1 MQHALARHTVLTV
14 LEPKGSRRNGK
25 MRQYTLVRL
34 TWTEGV
40 LRGICIL
47 MYIYIYHIYID
58 IDIFLDIPFKKQ
70 IQVEFLFDEHG
81 ISMNQREND
90 EQRKKHKK
98 CPLGKA
104 RDLNDWPIS

>member
-1 MQHALARHTVLTV
+1 
-14 LEPKGSRRNGK
+14 
-25 MRQYTLVRL
+25 
-34 TWTEGV
+34 
-40 LRGICIL
+40 
-47 MYIYIYHIYID
+47 MYIYIYHIYIYINID

>member
-1 MQHALARHTVLTV
+1 MSKTVHTQ
-14 LEPKGSRRNGK
+14 GCF
-25 MRQYTLVRL
+25 
-34 TWTEGV
+34 TWNLHSNV
-40 LRGICIL
+40 
-47 MYIYIYHIYID
+47 YIYHIYIDID